1 MAEKDDNIPD
11 APLVVFDA
19 RLVGEAP
26 SGIGVYATEMLR
38 RIPRLAPDLRFLAL
52 FRSEAIRDRVLGED
66 IPGNVASKIIPYGP
80 FSPKSQLLLPSFLR
94 RVGAVI
100 YHTPHF
106 VMPYLAFPRNRYG
119 VEAYSRRKC
128 LCITNIHD
136 IIPLVV
142 PGYAPA
148 SRTSKFLG
156 VYRECI
162 RQAILRS
169 TVVLT
174 GSRTARDDIERVFGV
189 DAAARCDVVFD
200 GADLSGKSAEDH
212 APVKAAEDVSTPRL
226 IIYVGRMDPYKNVPL
241 LVEAFARVKASCP
254 FPVRLKIIGPKD
266 PRYPEAERRAAELGL
281 SGDVAFTGFVSSA
294 ELAEAYRTADL
305 LAHPSRYEGFGLQ
318 LVEAMAAGTP
328 VLCTDGGSQREVTG
342 GAAVIVPVGDE
353 EAFAGAAAAILRDP
367 DKQGKMRQLGKAR
380 AARFTWDATAGN
392 TLDTYRL
399 TLGSQRQVLR
409 TYGSIAEKGAMP

>member
-52 FRSEAIRDRVLGED
+52 FRSEAIRDRVLGD
-66 IPGNVASKIIPYGP
+66 VPGNVAAKIIPYGP
-80 FSPKSQLLLPSFLR
+80 FSPKSQLLVPFLLR
-94 RVGAVI
+94 RVGAAI

-106 VMPYLAFPRNRYG
+106 VMPYLAFPRLRHAFA
-119 VEAYSRRKC
+119 AYCRRKC

-174 GSRTARDDIERVFGV
+174 GSRTARDDIERVFGA
-189 DAAARCDVVFD
+189 DAATRCNVVFD

-212 APVKAAEDVSTPRL
+212 APVKAADDLSTPRL
-226 IIYVGRMDPYKNVPL
+226 IIYVGRMDPYKNVPM
-241 LVEAFARVKASCP
+241 LVEAFKRVKEACP
-254 FPVRLKIIGPKD
+254 FPVRLKVIGPKD
-266 PRYPEAERRAAELGL
+266 PRYPEAERRAVELGL
-281 SGDVAFTGFVSSA
+281 SDDIAFTGFVSSA

-328 VLCTDGGSQREVTG
+328 VLCTDGGSQREVAG
-342 GAAVIVPVGDE
+342 GAAAIVPVGDV

-367 DKQGKMRQLGKAR
+367 EKQNKMRQLGKAR
-380 AARFTWDATAGN
+380 AARFTWDATAVN
-392 TLDTYRL
+392 TLDAYRL
-399 TLGSQRQVLR
+399 ALDSQRLVLR
-409 TYGSIAEKGAMP
+409 TYGSIAEKGATP

>member
-1 MAEKDDNIPD
+1 MADKDENMPGT
-11 APLVVFDA
+11 PLAVIDA
-19 RLVGEAP
+19 RLVNESP
-26 SGIGVYATEMLR
+26 SGIGVYATEMLS
-38 RIPRLAPDLRFLAL
+38 RIPRLAPDMRFLAL
-52 FRSEAIRDRVLGED
+52 FRSEAIRDRALGQD
-66 IPGNVASKIIPYGP
+66 HPGNVASAIIPYGP

-94 RVGAVI
+94 RLGASL

-106 VMPYLAFPRNRYG
+106 VMPYLAFPRSLRG
-119 VEAYSRRKC
+119 GCR
-128 LCITNIHD
+128 CIANIHD

-156 VYRECI
+156 VYRECV

-169 TVVLT
+169 HMVIT
-174 GSRTARDDIERVFGV
+174 GSCAARDDINRVFGL
-189 DAAARCDVVFD
+189 DASRCLVVFD
-200 GADLSGKSAEDH
+200 GADLAGKSAEDH
-212 APVKAAEDVSTPRL
+212 APIKAADDVSTPRL
-226 IIYVGRMDPYKNVPL
+226 VIYVGRMDPYKNVPM
-241 LVEAFARVKASCP
+241 LVEAFKRIKAACP

-281 SGDVAFTGFVSSA
+281 SDEITFTGFVTNE

-328 VLCTDGGSQREVTG
+328 VLCTDGGSQREVAG
-342 GAAVIVPVGDE
+342 GAAAIVPVGDV

-367 DKQGKMRQLGKAR
+367 EKQTRMRGLGKAR
-380 AARFTWDATAGN
+380 AACFTRDATARA
-392 TLDTYRL
+392 TLEVYRL
-399 TLGSQRQVLR
+399 VLGL
-409 TYGSIAEKGAMP
+409 P

>member
-1 MAEKDDNIPD
+1 MAKKDDNIPD
-11 APLVVFDA
+11 TPLVVFDA
-19 RLVGEAP
+19 RLVGDAP

-38 RIPRLAPDLRFLAL
+38 RIPRLVSDLRFLAL
-52 FRSEAIRDRVLGED
+52 FRSEAIRDRVLGGGPPEN
-66 IPGNVASKIIPYGP
+66 IASKIIPYGP
-80 FSPKSQLLLPSFLR
+80 FSPKSQLLLPFLLR
-94 RVGAVI
+94 RVGAAI

-106 VMPYLAFPRNRYG
+106 VMPYLAFPRANPGRLVG
-119 VEAYSRRKC
+119 GKC

-162 RQAILRS
+162 RQAVLRS
-169 TVVLT
+169 DAVIT
-174 GSRTARDDIERVFGV
+174 GSRASKDDILRALRIGTANDLQLF
-189 DAAARCDVVFD
+189 VVPD
-200 GADLSGKSAEDH
+200 GANLAGKDAEDH

-226 IIYVGRMDPYKNVPL
+226 IIYVGRMDPYKNVPM
-241 LVEAFARVKASCP
+241 LVEAFARVKAACP
-254 FPVRLKIIGPKD
+254 FPVRLKVIGPKD

-281 SGDVAFTGFVSSA
+281 SDDIAFTGFVSAA

-328 VLCTDGGSQREVTG
+328 VLCTDGGSQREVAE
-342 GAAVIVPVGDE
+342 GAAAIVPADDM
-353 EAFAGAAAAILRDP
+353 EAFADTAVAILRNP
-367 DKQGKMRQLGKAR
+367 EKQVRMRRLGSER
-380 AARFTWDATAGN
+380 AARFTWDATARQ
-392 TLDTYRL
+392 TLEIYREAL
-399 TLGSQRQVLR
+399 EARR
-409 TYGSIAEKGAMP
+409 IARRNSAKGATP